1 MTSTTPPTTINQIP
15 RLNCDVFR
23 RTDVVLTLFLL
34 AFACCCPPQLLAD
47 DKPYGEGKAES
58 LREVIWSFDSN
69 LLLFNKTLPDE
80 SMLEG
85 AAGSFTIGYGR
96 TRGDSWLLGKLHI
109 ISGPWD
115 STREGAFDADFSGS
129 MVAIEY
135 GTAFPGFNLRSGSTP
150 ILALATGYVDLS
162 GKNIGGNKKA
172 RISNAGADYILLE
185 QDFKTTLSELVLT
198 PGIGWSWAKTARP
211 TSNEQKMLTTRIEA
225 SLLKINAIIPIY
237 SRSRVSVTK
246 RDTNEASKE
255 TQKYFTFSGSAR
267 GYAFEMSVS
276 LWLGV

>member
-1 MTSTTPPTTINQIP
+1 MTLTTPPTTITQIP
-15 RLNCDVFR
+15 RLNYDVFR
-23 RTDVVLTLFLL
+23 RSKIVLTFLIAL
-34 AFACCCPPQLLAD
+34 ACCYPAQLLAD
-47 DKPYGEGKAES
+47 DKPHGESKPES
-58 LREVIWSFDSN
+58 IREVIWSFDSN

-96 TRGDSWLLGKLHI
+96 TRGNSWLLGKLHV

-129 MVAIEY
+129 MVDIEY

-150 ILALATGYVDLS
+150 ILTLATGYIDLS

-172 RISNAGADYILLE
+172 RTINVSTDYILLE
-185 QDFKTTLSELVLT
+185 QDFKTALSEVVLT
-198 PGIGWSWAKTARP
+198 PGIGWSWAKATRP
-211 TSNEQKMLTTRIEA
+211 ASNEQKMLNTRIEA

-237 SRSRVSVTK
+237 SRSRVYVTK
-246 RDTNEASKE
+246 RDTSDTSKE
-255 TQKYFTFSGSAR
+255 TQRYFKFSGNAR
-267 GYAFEMSVS
+267 GYALEMSLS